1 MSRRR
6 GVTHTHTRRM
16 TGSNFRQIKSPNFFG
31 LSLRVSL
38 SCLFLFKSLDPLS
51 LSSSCVTASPNPQSH
66 NPSVPVPAV
75 YLRPGFSSSSVSS
88 LRSLSLR
95 MHASKKTNKKMLN
108 VVSSSERQ
116 DKRILRNV
124 CIFYFGMILAQ
135 SAQTVSSNSNVV
147 IVRYF
152 TPTPD
157 SHITVFSANDFKL
170 EEYV

>member
-1 MSRRR
+1 
-6 GVTHTHTRRM
+6 
-16 TGSNFRQIKSPNFFG
+16 
-31 LSLRVSL
+31 
-38 SCLFLFKSLDPLS
+38 
-51 LSSSCVTASPNPQSH
+51 
-66 NPSVPVPAV
+66 
-75 YLRPGFSSSSVSS
+75 
-88 LRSLSLR
+88 
-95 MHASKKTNKKMLN
+95 MLN

-116 DKRILRNV
+116 DERILRNV

-135 SAQTVSSNSNVV
+135 SAQTVSLNSNVV